1 MSRALKVAAVALLAS
16 AASARAQPTE
26 QLNCP
31 RSCGRAYE
39 YCLQFR
45 AKDKSNFDCKEQL
58 TICMGNG
65 EWHGPHATCA
75 GLARK

>member
-1 MSRALKVAAVALLAS
+1 MSGAIKVAAVALLAS
-16 AASARAQPTE
+16 AASAQAQTTK
-26 QLNCP
+26 LNCP
-31 RSCGRAYE
+31 QSCGQAYE
-39 YCLQFR
+39 YCLRLR
-45 AKDKSNFDCKEQL
+45 AQDKSIFDCKGQL